1 MLEETL
7 LPDFTPAEEMQKL
20 GVRPAENKVA
30 FLGFLKEEGS
40 CVWGGG
46 DVSKCLLNAAEG

>member
-46 DVSKCLLNAAEG
+46 DVSKCLLSAAEG

>member
-7 LPDFTPAEEMQKL
+7 LPDFTLAEETQQL

-30 FLGFLKEEGS
+30 FLGFSKEEDS
-40 CVWGGG
+40 CVWGGSG
-46 DVSKCLLNAAEG
+46 VSKCLLNIAEG